1 MGTNPLIGAWRLVAY
16 EGHTGDNVL
25 YPLGEDAA
33 GYIMY
38 THDGY
43 MSVSMMAAGR
53 TNFAGGDMFAGT
65 DEEKI
70 AAAGSYVSYCGK
82 YEYLGDRVIH
92 KIEAAFFPNRVG
104 TEQTRFVHLEGDTL
118 TLTTPPMVLAGETRK
133 GRIVWQRAEMAS
145 AWEPGSPRQVEAARL
160 RDDVGL
166 SYREIGIRLGG
177 ISRQR
182 AEQLVRGG
190 RRFRQP
196 TASVE

>member
-1 MGTNPLIGAWRLVAY
+1 METNPLIGAWRLVAY
-16 EGHTGDNVL
+16 EGHTGGQRAL
-25 YPLGEDAA
+25 PAWGKDAA

-53 TNFAGGDMFAGT
+53 MNFEGGDMFAGT

-104 TEQTRFVHLEGDTL
+104 TEQTRF
-118 TLTTPPMVLAGETRK
+118 
-133 GRIVWQRAEMAS
+133 RA
-145 AWEPGSPRQVEAARL
+145 P
-160 RDDVGL
+160 
-166 SYREIGIRLGG
+166 
-177 ISRQR
+177 
-182 AEQLVRGG
+182 G
-190 RRFRQP
+190 RRHADADHAADGAGRG
-196 TASVE
+196 A

>member
-1 MGTNPLIGAWRLVAY
+1 MEANPLIGAWRLVAY
-16 EGHTGDNVL
+16 EGHAGEDVL
-25 YPLGEDAA
+25 YPLGEDAT

-43 MSVSMMAAGR
+43 MSVAMMAAGR
-53 TNFAGGDMFAGT
+53 TNFAGGDMFSGT
-65 DEEKI
+65 AEEKT

-82 YEYLGDRVIH
+82 YEFQGDRVIH

-104 TEQTRFVHLEGDTL
+104 TEQVRFVEMDGDTL
-118 TLTTPPMVLAGETRK
+118 TLTTPPMVLAGVLKT
-133 GRIVWQRAEMAS
+133 GRIVWRRAETAS
-145 AWEPGSPRQVEAARL
+145 AWKPGSLRQVEAARL

-166 SYREIGIRLGG
+166 SYREIGIRLDG

-182 AEQLVRGG
+182 AEQLVRLG

-196 TASVE
+196 TAAVE